1 MGDSFRYS
9 AGGIAPRSAPKS
21 AGTAIAPNGR
31 QPQNRKRPKE
41 AAVESSSPQDV
52 VGPIDAVEPV
62 AAADAAPSD
71 PAPVRAV
78 QVLSSA
84 VRIEELSIERQVIV
98 NYLETVAPERE
109 AIAVHSELRV

>member
-1 MGDSFRYS
+1 
-9 AGGIAPRSAPKS
+9 
-21 AGTAIAPNGR
+21 
-31 QPQNRKRPKE
+31 
-41 AAVESSSPQDV
+41 VESSSPQDV

-98 NYLETVAPERE
+98 NYLKAIAPEKQ
-109 AIAVHSELRV
+109 AIALIHPLEVGVTEMIARRERFKH

>member
-1 MGDSFRYS
+1 M
-9 AGGIAPRSAPKS
+9 
-21 AGTAIAPNGR
+21 
-31 QPQNRKRPKE
+31 
-41 AAVESSSPQDV
+41 ESSSPQDV

-98 NYLETVAPERE
+98 NYLKTIAPEKQEIALVHAIEVGVTEMIARRE
-109 AIAVHSELRV
+109 RFKH

>member
-1 MGDSFRYS
+1 
-9 AGGIAPRSAPKS
+9 
-21 AGTAIAPNGR
+21 
-31 QPQNRKRPKE
+31 
-41 AAVESSSPQDV
+41 VESSSPQDV
-52 VGPIDAVEPV
+52 VGPIGAVEPV

-98 NYLETVAPERE
+98 NYLKAIAPEKQEIALIHALEVGVTEMIARRE
-109 AIAVHSELRV
+109 RFKH

>member
-1 MGDSFRYS
+1 M
-9 AGGIAPRSAPKS
+9 
-21 AGTAIAPNGR
+21 
-31 QPQNRKRPKE
+31 
-41 AAVESSSPQDV
+41 ESSSPQDV

-98 NYLETVAPERE
+98 NYLKAIAPEKQEIALIHALEVGVTEMIARRE
-109 AIAVHSELRV
+109 RFKH

>member
-1 MGDSFRYS
+1 M
-9 AGGIAPRSAPKS
+9 
-21 AGTAIAPNGR
+21 
-31 QPQNRKRPKE
+31 
-41 AAVESSSPQDV
+41 ESSSPQDV

-98 NYLETVAPERE
+98 NYLKAIAPEKRE
-109 AIAVHSELRV
+109 IALIHALEVGVTEMIARRERFKH

>member
-1 MGDSFRYS
+1 M
-9 AGGIAPRSAPKS
+9 
-21 AGTAIAPNGR
+21 
-31 QPQNRKRPKE
+31 
-41 AAVESSSPQDV
+41 
-52 VGPIDAVEPV
+52 EPV

-98 NYLETVAPERE
+98 NYLKAIAPEKQ
-109 AIAVHSELRV
+109 AIALIHALEVGVTEMIARRERFKH

>member
-1 MGDSFRYS
+1 
-9 AGGIAPRSAPKS
+9 
-21 AGTAIAPNGR
+21 
-31 QPQNRKRPKE
+31 
-41 AAVESSSPQDV
+41 VESSSPQDV

-98 NYLETVAPERE
+98 NYLKTIAPEKQ
-109 AIAVHSELRV
+109 AIALIHALEVGVTEMIARRERFKH

>member
-1 MGDSFRYS
+1 M
-9 AGGIAPRSAPKS
+9 
-21 AGTAIAPNGR
+21 
-31 QPQNRKRPKE
+31 
-41 AAVESSSPQDV
+41 ESSSPQDV

-98 NYLETVAPERE
+98 NYLKAIAPEKQ
-109 AIAVHSELRV
+109 AIALIHALEVGVTEMIARRERFKH

>member
-1 MGDSFRYS
+1 M
-9 AGGIAPRSAPKS
+9 
-21 AGTAIAPNGR
+21 
-31 QPQNRKRPKE
+31 
-41 AAVESSSPQDV
+41 ESSSPQDV

-98 NYLETVAPERE
+98 NYLKTIAPEKQEIALIHALEVGVTEMIARRE
-109 AIAVHSELRV
+109 RFKH

>member
-1 MGDSFRYS
+1 
-9 AGGIAPRSAPKS
+9 
-21 AGTAIAPNGR
+21 
-31 QPQNRKRPKE
+31 
-41 AAVESSSPQDV
+41 VESSSPQDV

-98 NYLETVAPERE
+98 NYLKTIAPEKQEIALIHALEVGVTEMIARRE
-109 AIAVHSELRV
+109 RFKH

>member
-1 MGDSFRYS
+1 
-9 AGGIAPRSAPKS
+9 
-21 AGTAIAPNGR
+21 
-31 QPQNRKRPKE
+31 
-41 AAVESSSPQDV
+41 VESSSPQDV

-98 NYLETVAPERE
+98 NYLKAIAPEKQ
-109 AIAVHSELRV
+109 AIALIHALEVGVTEMIARRERFKH

>member
-1 MGDSFRYS
+1 M
-9 AGGIAPRSAPKS
+9 
-21 AGTAIAPNGR
+21 
-31 QPQNRKRPKE
+31 
-41 AAVESSSPQDV
+41 ESSSPQDV

-98 NYLETVAPERE
+98 NYLKTIAPEKQ
-109 AIAVHSELRV
+109 AIALIHALEVGVTEMIARRERFKH